1 MDYEKRKRLIVN
13 TAYGAVIFSLVYVA
27 VQYGLKLIMPFLLG
41 FIIAAGLRRPALWI
55 SGKWKLPVK
64 PVALALAAVFYCT
77 AGLLAA
83 FAGLKI
89 LSALVD
95 LLPKLPELYTN
106 TVEPTLAGAFA
117 VIEDEISRM
126 DPELMK
132 ELQTLF
138 NQFNQSVGEMITGMS
153 VQALGAISA
162 SATSLPGLFIKA
174 LLMIIS
180 TFFIA
185 ADYDLLAGFAARQF
199 TGQTGRFM
207 VRIRQYVVGTL
218 FVCIRSYAIIMSITF
233 FELSLGLSLIG
244 IKNAVLIAFCIA
256 VFDILDVYKSQELD
270 NIGLGAQQLA
280 GVDLHHRAV
289 SQLLIDIIL
298 KRRQRQMDGAVSY
311 THLEVHFMKLAVVCA
326 NGKEGKLIVEEAL
339 ARGLDV
345 TAVAV
350 SYTHLDVYKR
360 QFL

>member
-83 FAGLKI
+83 FAGLKL

-199 TGQTGRFM
+199 TGQTGRFR

-256 VFDILDVYKSQELD
+256 VFDILPVLGTGGIMIPWVILEAVQGNLALAVKLLAVYLIITVVRNIIEPKIVGSQL
-270 NIGLGAQQLA
+270 GLHPVVTLSSMFVGAQLF
-280 GVDLHHRAV
+280 GVVGLFGFPI
-289 SQLLIDIIL
+289 LLSLL
-298 KRRQRQMDGAVSY
+298 KNLNDTGTIRLFR
-311 THLEVHFMKLAVVCA
+311 
-326 NGKEGKLIVEEAL
+326 
-339 ARGLDV
+339 
-345 TAVAV
+345 
-350 SYTHLDVYKR
+350 
-360 QFL
+360 